1 MEAERA
7 GTLREQRTKPTT
19 YRMCRTRK
27 SFYRGTLGFARLRQE
42 RERVRVHNIRTP
54 SFQPE
59 SPPLSVLL
67 PTSPSAVVSRYTQ
80 CEETERVLLNE
91 RIVSAVGPIRRKSE
105 QQALPDS
112 FIQFFIEHACT
123 RTEKKRKKERKKK
136 PQLVVKQCRLRL
148 LWRFLRRR
156 CAFFFPFL
164 TFAGIWAVYLSN
176 VLLRRCNRLIS
187 IWHTTK
193 RERIVGLSDKESTSC
208 RPLFMFEEI
217 KGNGFRSSS
226 WLLYSPLLLANNST
240 FVATSSIPFCAHL
253 MMI

>member
-112 FIQFFIEHACT
+112 FIQFFMEHACT
-123 RTEKKRKKERKKK
+123 RTEKKRKKERKKTSVGRK
-136 PQLVVKQCRLRL
+136 AVSVTIAVTVFTTALRFFLSFFNVRRNMSGLLV
-148 LWRFLRRR
+148 
-156 CAFFFPFL
+156 
-164 TFAGIWAVYLSN
+164 
-176 VLLRRCNRLIS
+176 
-187 IWHTTK
+187 
-193 RERIVGLSDKESTSC
+193 
-208 RPLFMFEEI
+208 
-217 KGNGFRSSS
+217 
-226 WLLYSPLLLANNST
+226 
-240 FVATSSIPFCAHL
+240 
-253 MMI
+253 